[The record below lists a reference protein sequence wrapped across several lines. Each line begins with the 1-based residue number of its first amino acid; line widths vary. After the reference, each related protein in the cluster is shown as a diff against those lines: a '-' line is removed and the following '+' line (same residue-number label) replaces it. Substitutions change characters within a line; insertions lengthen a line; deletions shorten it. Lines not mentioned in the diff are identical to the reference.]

1 MILHDRLRKI
11 QTQVLHGIRHFLD
24 SMILV
29 LLVLGVVS
37 FVGKWLFP
45 LFFHVND
52 FFDSFY
58 PMIDQL
64 FLIIVMLEVADV
76 LHKVSPVRLMDIL
89 MTILVRK
96 IIVIQENNGLWLDA
110 SIFVLVAVVR
120 LGWTKWIPDSNTYCS
135 DNEQTERELK

>member
-1 MILHDRLRKI
+1 MLHRLTKI
-11 QTQVLHGIRHFLD
+11 QTQALHGIRHFLD
-24 SMILV
+24 IMILV
-29 LLVLGVVS
+29 LLVLGIVS
-37 FVGKWLFP
+37 FVGKWLSP
-45 LFFHVND
+45 LFFHAHD

-96 IIVIQENNGLWLDA
+96 IIVIQENNVLWLDV
-110 SIFVLVAVVR
+110 SIFALIALIR
-120 LGWTKWIPDSNTYCS
+120 LAWTKWIPDSDTYCS
-135 DNEQTERELK
+135 DDEPNAARENK